1 MRLRQ
6 LSQVRYYRDMSKALE
21 RLTKAELIE
30 RLRKLESDRDLSAQA
45 FEREERLRA
54 ILNTAV
60 DGIVTISE
68 AGVIDAVN
76 PAVCTLFGYS
86 EEELI
91 GKNVS
96 ILMPEPDHSRHD
108 GYLENYHRTG
118 NPQIIGVGREV
129 VGRRR
134 NGEEFPLDLAVSEI
148 KLPDRRL
155 FTGFIRDITERK
167 EAETALRRYQRIVSA
182 CDDLLSF
189 VGGDYI
195 YREVNEAY
203 VRFHG
208 KRREEI
214 VGRSIAELYGAAF
227 FEREIQPRVDRC
239 LKGEDLHYET
249 LFNLPRKGR
258 RWLDVRLSP
267 YRSSDGSISGF
278 AVNARDMTERKEL
291 EKQIA
296 DSRVEEQQR
305 IGRELHDNLGQQL
318 TGIEFMSQALCDR
331 LEATSNKHATD
342 AAQIA
347 ELTREAVSHTRALA
361 RGLNPVVFEAD
372 GLMVAL
378 EQLAENSSRLF
389 KTTCR
394 FHCDKPVLIS
404 DNSVATHLYRIA
416 QEATQNALRHGK
428 PSLVELTLSET
439 RERIIM
445 AVRDN
450 GKGLPGKLPK
460 KRGMGLH
467 VMHYRATLA
476 GGSLVVLRREI
487 GGTEVVCTI
496 HKTPGASGSK
506 RSNRNDRENE

>member
-1 MRLRQ
+1 MT
-6 LSQVRYYRDMSKALE
+6 KALE

-30 RLRKLESDRDLSAQA
+30 RLRRLESDSDQSSRA

-68 AGVIDAVN
+68 TGVIDAVN
-76 PAVCTLFGYS
+76 PAVCELFGYS
-86 EEELI
+86 ESELI
-91 GKNVS
+91 GRNVN
-96 ILMPEPDHSRHD
+96 ILMPEPDHSKHD
-108 GYLENYHRTG
+108 GYLRNYRKTG
-118 NPQIIGVGREV
+118 RARIIGAGREV
-129 VGRRR
+129 VGRRK

-148 KLPDRRL
+148 RLPDRRL
-155 FTGFIRDITERK
+155 FTGFLRDITERK
-167 EAETALRRYQRIVSA
+167 EAEAALRRHERIVSA
-182 CDDLLSF
+182 CDDMLSF
-189 VGGDYI
+189 VGRDYV
-195 YREVNEAY
+195 YREVNDAY

-208 KRREEI
+208 RRREEI
-214 VGRSIAELYGAAF
+214 VGTTIAELYGQKF

-239 LKGEDLHYET
+239 LTGEDLHYET
-249 LFNLPRKGR
+249 MFNLPRRGA

-267 YRSSDGSISGF
+267 YRRPDGSITGF

-331 LEATSNKHATD
+331 LEATSNKHAVD

-372 GLMVAL
+372 GLMAAL
-378 EQLAENSSRLF
+378 EQLAENSSCLF
-389 KTTCR
+389 KTDCR
-394 FHCDKPVLIS
+394 FFCDKPVLVS

-416 QEATQNALRHGK
+416 QEAVHNAIRHGK
-428 PSLVELTLSET
+428 PSIVELSLSQT
-439 RERIIM
+439 RERIILSI
-445 AVRDN
+445 RDN
-450 GKGLPGKLPK
+450 GKGLPRRLPR
-460 KRGMGLH
+460 KRGMGLN

-476 GGSLVVLRREI
+476 GGSLVVLRCET

-496 HKTPGASGSK
+496 HKTPGAAK
-506 RSNRNDRENE
+506 AVRSQKNDR

>member
-1 MRLRQ
+1 
-6 LSQVRYYRDMSKALE
+6 MSKPLE
-21 RLTKAELIE
+21 RLTKAELIA
-30 RLRKLESDRDLSAQA
+30 RLRKLESDRDQPSQA

-68 AGVIDAVN
+68 AGIIDAVN
-76 PAVCTLFGYS
+76 PAVCDLFGYT
-86 EEELI
+86 EAELI
-91 GKNVS
+91 GQNVK
-96 ILMPEPDHSRHD
+96 ILMPEPDHTRHD
-108 GYLENYHRTG
+108 GYLRNYRKTG
-118 NPQIIGVGREV
+118 HAKIIGVGREV
-129 VGRRR
+129 VGRRK

-167 EAETALRRYQRIVSA
+167 EAEAALRRYERIVSA
-182 CDDLLSF
+182 CDDMLSF
-189 VGGDYI
+189 VGRDYV
-195 YREVNEAY
+195 YREVNDAY

-208 KRREEI
+208 RRREEI
-214 VGRSIAELYGAAF
+214 VGSTIADLYGDAF

-239 LKGEDLHYET
+239 LRGEDLHYET
-249 LFNLPRKGR
+249 MFNLPRRGR

-267 YRSSDGSISGF
+267 YRSSEGSITGF

-296 DSRVEEQQR
+296 DSRVEEQRR

-331 LEATSNKHATD
+331 LEATSNKHAVD

-372 GLMVAL
+372 GLMAAL
-378 EQLAENSSRLF
+378 EQLAENSARLF
-389 KTTCR
+389 KADCR
-394 FHCDKPVLIS
+394 FRCDKPVLVS

-416 QEATQNALRHGK
+416 QEAVHNAVRHGK
-428 PSLVELTLSET
+428 PTRVELALSQT
-439 RERIIM
+439 RERIIL
-445 AVRDN
+445 AIRDN
-450 GKGLPGKLPK
+450 GKGMPKRLPR

-476 GGSLVVLRREI
+476 GGSLVVLRCEG

-496 HKTPGASGSK
+496 HKASGASK
-506 RSNRNDRENE
+506 NARAQKNDRKKESSEERAGTAGE